1 MSGDKLQL
9 ERLLKQLNEKFD
21 RELRARGFD
30 PSQAETIALP
40 GALVTIFI
48 ERQLLL
54 EKLSDLHGTTSKE
67 NYMMTEVERILDQF
81 RRAFDGEAWHGPSV
95 LSLLSDVNA
104 AQAFAHPIP
113 SAHSIWELVLHITA
127 WERACKRRL
136 AGDRAQLS
144 DEENF
149 PPVRDSSVLAWEG
162 AQQKLVQTHHELL
175 EAIATIDDLRLD
187 QPIISDPSTQYS
199 TLYVTLHGVIQHDLY
214 HAGQIAILKKAV

>member
-81 RRAFDGEAWHGPSV
+81 RRAFDGEAWTIGALVAERCQRGPGFCTSDSICTLDLGARAAHHRLGARLQAPSGGRQGATERRGK
-95 LSLLSDVNA
+95 LSACQRL
-104 AQAFAHPIP
+104 
-113 SAHSIWELVLHITA
+113 
-127 WERACKRRL
+127 ERAGLGGRSTK
-136 AGDRAQLS
+136 AGPDTPRTPGG
-144 DEENF
+144 N
-149 PPVRDSSVLAWEG
+149 R
-162 AQQKLVQTHHELL
+162 
-175 EAIATIDDLRLD
+175 
-187 QPIISDPSTQYS
+187 YN
-199 TLYVTLHGVIQHDLY
+199 
-214 HAGQIAILKKAV
+214 